1 MDDLK
6 KTDYRVTMKE
16 VAPEQA
22 AGIRGQY
29 PISQVPEIMGK
40 GFGLV
45 MEALTAEG
53 VRPAGGALAIYH
65 GWTKDTVDVEI
76 ALTVQGVFFPQGGRS
91 GVKASMVPGG
101 KVAFTVHVGPYDQLE
116 AAYGAIQDYA
126 KTNGLTLS
134 DTMWE
139 RYLTDPA
146 VEPDLSKHVTE
157 VYWPL
162 A

>member
-6 KTDYRVTMKE
+6 KTNYRVTMKE

-91 GVKASMVPGG
+91 GVKASMGAGG
-101 KVAFTVHVGPYDQLE
+101 KGGFTVHGGPHAHLRG
-116 AAYGAIQDYA
+116 AAG
-126 KTNGLTLS
+126 
-134 DTMWE
+134 
-139 RYLTDPA
+139 
-146 VEPDLSKHVTE
+146 
-157 VYWPL
+157 
-162 A
+162 